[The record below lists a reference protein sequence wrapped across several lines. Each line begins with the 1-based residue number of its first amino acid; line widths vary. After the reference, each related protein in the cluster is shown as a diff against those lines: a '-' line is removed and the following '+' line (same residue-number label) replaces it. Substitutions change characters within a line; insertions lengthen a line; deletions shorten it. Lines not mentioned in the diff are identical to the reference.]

1 VLSLVAAVRRAKR
14 SLRYRVTVPLLRLP
28 PEGQALHPT
37 PAELARDNPE
47 VSVRSR
53 GTIVAGRSAGL
64 ARDLIETGLS

>member
-37 PAELARDNPE
+37 PAELARDNP
-47 VSVRSR
+47 VYR
-53 GTIVAGRSAGL
+53 AGRSGYLGGL
-64 ARDLIETGLS
+64 FRPARRVVSRRLL